1 MATPRKGKAKVAMS
15 HHVTADEAREWFKK
29 NYDLTILED

>member
-1 MATPRKGKAKVAMS
+1 MS